1 MAQLPSDAVALLDA
15 NTIAS
20 AHVIGYSTGGMIA
33 QEFRNL
39 EGMRGQAAAIRGTIP
54 SRLPTIVAT
63 LIVVGDADAII
74 DWRNSPLMAVHIEG
88 AQLHVLSGLRHGP
101 AMERPD
107 LVNSLLLDFLAHR
120 RAS

>member
-1 MAQLPSDAVALLDA
+1 MAKQPGGHAR
-15 NTIAS
+15 
-20 AHVIGYSTGGMIA
+20 TGG
-33 QEFRNL
+33 RNS
-39 EGMRGQAAAIRGTIP
+39 RHDTFA
-54 SRLPTIVAT
+54 RLPTIVAT